1 MTMAEPIAESGE
13 TLAKKYQEEIDRAI
27 KRYSRVFGYLEH
39 PPEVPVGQSPKEV
52 IWTRNKSKLYH
63 YLPTTGKR
71 HDVPLLLIYAL
82 INKPYIMD
90 LRPGSS
96 LVEYLLG
103 QGFEIYLLDWGIP
116 GPEDRSMKI
125 DDYVLDYI
133 PRAIKHTLRHSGAK
147 EVSLLG
153 YCIGAV
159 LTVAFTALHSE
170 LPIKNIILMAAPLDF
185 SEEGLLRTWLS
196 PQYFNV
202 DQVADAYGLIPAE
215 MVDFGSKMLKPV
227 NNFILTYTS
236 FLDKLWDDRAVES
249 WLSMQKWVNDGVP
262 FTGEAFKQW
271 IKEFY
276 VGNKLTTN
284 QLYLRGQKVDLS
296 KIKSNLLNI
305 IAEKDHIA
313 LPSQSKPIMNLVS
326 SEDKEQIILPGGHVG
341 LVVGRNATKGLWPAL
356 SAWLGKRSDN

>member
-1 MTMAEPIAESGE
+1 MTTAESNE
-13 TLAKKYQEEIDRAI
+13 ILAKQYQEEIERAL
-27 KRYSRVFGYLEH
+27 KRYSRALDYAEH

-52 IWTRNKSKLYH
+52 IWTRNKAKLYH
-63 YLPTTGKR
+63 YVPTVEKR
-71 HDVPLLLIYAL
+71 HNIPILMIYAL
-82 INKPYIMD
+82 INKPYILD

-103 QGFEIYLLDWGIP
+103 QGFEIYLLDWGTP
-116 GPEDRSMKI
+116 GPEDRNLKI
-125 DDYVLDYI
+125 DDYVLDYM
-133 PRAIKHTLRHSGAK
+133 PRAVKHTLLHSGAK

-159 LTVAFTALHSE
+159 LTVTFAALHSE
-170 LPIKNIILMAAPLDF
+170 LPLKNLILMAAPLDF
-185 SEEGLLRTWLS
+185 SEQGLLRTWLD
-196 PQYFNV
+196 PQNFDV
-202 DQVADAYGLIPAE
+202 DQLASAYGLIPAE

-227 NNFILTYTS
+227 NNFVLTYSS
-236 FLDKLWDDRAVES
+236 FFDKLWDDRAVES

-262 FTGEAFKQW
+262 FSSEAFKQW
-271 IKEFY
+271 IKDFY
-276 VGNKLTTN
+276 LGNKLTTG
-284 QLYLRGQKVDLS
+284 QLYLRGQRVNLS

-326 SEDKEQIILPGGHVG
+326 SPDKEQLILPGGHVG

-356 SAWLGKRSDN
+356 SAWMSKRSDS